1 MALSPRIAVHTIDSE
16 EKLYARLY
24 KDDLQGWQARNLRN
38 QAPLEAWLQDN
49 VVHAVES
56 CPRVLAHWKTR
67 TPAAA
72 VVGRKLCRYLGKA
85 LEGFSDD
92 IKVNI
97 LSGQCAGKAQD
108 ELFVHISKSVSNWVS
123 LSPSWIGEPKSD
135 LRLTA
140 VMMGWSDLKLFS
152 QVPHSISRPEAER
165 WTKWVPYAHSIGVF
179 QRASKV
185 AYLKNHLEE
194 ESPTIT
200 KTGQA
205 WTRVEDM
212 ALAQSLIK
220 NIPDCCYTLIPH
232 PGALPVPIELQEHM
246 DAFVTA
252 YEGLGMMSALKKM
265 VLTGNIPVMCD
276 DITMELP
283 FLGELDV

>member
-1 MALSPRIAVHTIDSE
+1 MALSSHIAVHTVDSDE
-16 EKLYARLY
+16 ELHARLY
-24 KDDLQGWQARNLRN
+24 KDDLYGWQSRNLNN
-38 QAPLEAWLQDN
+38 QAPLEDWLREN
-49 VVHAVES
+49 IVHAVES
-56 CPRVLAHWKTR
+56 CPRVLAHWKKMVTSASVER
-67 TPAAA
+67 
-72 VVGRKLCRYLGKA
+72 RLCRYLGEA
-85 LEGFSDD
+85 LEGLPDK

-97 LSGQCAGKAQD
+97 LSGRGAGKAQD
-108 ELFVHISKSVSNWVS
+108 ELFVHISKKVSNWVS

-135 LRLTA
+135 LRLAA
-140 VMMGWSDLKLFS
+140 VTTGWSDMKLFS

-185 AYLKNHLEE
+185 AYLKKHLEE

-232 PGALPVPIELQEHM
+232 PSALPVPIELQERM

-252 YEGLGMMSALKKM
+252 YEGLGMLSALKKM
-265 VLTGNIPVMCD
+265 VLAGNVPAMCNEMA
-276 DITMELP
+276 MELP